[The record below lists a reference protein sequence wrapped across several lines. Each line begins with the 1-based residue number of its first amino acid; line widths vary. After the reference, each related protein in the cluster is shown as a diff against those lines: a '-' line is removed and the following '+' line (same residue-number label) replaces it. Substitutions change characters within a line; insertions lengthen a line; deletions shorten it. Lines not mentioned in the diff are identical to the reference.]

1 MKKCVLKVLP
11 RLLTFLLLSLLFTAC
26 FGNKPKQGTYTIFR
40 SKNIEGI
47 QLQGKEFSIQG
58 FTDDV
63 FFEIARMQGI
73 RIKIATLDRGK
84 TGELL
89 RMRGADG
96 VVGIVDATLQYRKQ
110 YLISEP
116 FFTFGPVVVMR
127 SDDVY
132 VNPDSLKNKVVGF
145 DRAYA
150 GLVQNRDDLS
160 FILKPYDQMTYAM
173 EDLVNG
179 QIGAVILDSIRA
191 YQLVGNFY
199 ANKLKVA
206 SGPLIVTDFCLIVK
220 QGKNDELIRLFND
233 GLEQLKSKGTYQK
246 ILDYWGLVDPVY
258 RSESGV
264 LSK

>member
-1 MKKCVLKVLP
+1 MV
-11 RLLTFLLLSLLFTAC
+11 LLLLLLCTAC
-26 FGNKPKQGTYTIFR
+26 FGSKPKQATYTIFR
-40 SKNIEGI
+40 SKSIEGI
-47 QLQGKEFSIQG
+47 QLQGKESSIQG

-63 FFEIARMQGI
+63 FFEIARMQGV
-73 RIKIATLDRGK
+73 RIKIATLDHGK

-89 RMRGADG
+89 RMRGAEG
-96 VVGIVDATLQYRKQ
+96 VVGVVDATLQNRKL

-127 SDDVY
+127 TEDIY

-150 GLVQNRDDLS
+150 GLVQNREDLS

-179 QIGAVILDSIRA
+179 KIDAVILDSIRA

-206 SGPLIVTDFCLIVK
+206 SGPLIVTNFCLIVK
-220 QGKNDELIRLFND
+220 QGKHDALVELFNE

-246 ILDYWGLVDPVY
+246 ILDYWGLVDPLY